1 LEKGRVVES
10 GRHAELIRRD
20 GPYRRLMASQ
30 AEGATTSSGGDMRD
44 NRSVVGGTEHADS
57 GTAAALAVRDISLD
71 ASGAGWRPT
80 CPALVR
86 FTQPW
91 RGQLAATTACGIG
104 RVAAFIG
111 VGVLGACAIAGLKN
125 GGFPQALIVT
135 LLLVA
140 PLAGLL
146 HWLESWLA
154 HDMAYRLLA
163 EMRIGLFARLEALAP
178 AHLPERR
185 SGDLVAL
192 ATQDVETVEYFFA
205 HTVAPAIVAVLV
217 PCVVLAWLAASA
229 WPLAL
234 ALAPFLAYAGA
245 SPFLRRRHV
254 DGLASRARAALG
266 EHSAHVTE
274 TIQGMPELLAF
285 GAAGRRRE
293 AFMALA
299 RRYQA
304 LRLNL

>member
-1 LEKGRVVES
+1 
-10 GRHAELIRRD
+10 A
-20 GPYRRLMASQ
+20 A
-30 AEGATTSSGGDMRD
+30 A
-44 NRSVVGGTEHADS
+44 VGWRA
-57 GTAAALAVRDISLD
+57 TAAAL
-71 ASGAGWRPT
+71 G
-80 CPALVR
+80 R
-86 FTQPW
+86 FIRPW
-91 RGQLAATTACGIG
+91 RGQLAVTTACGIA

-111 VGVLGACAIAGLKN
+111 VGVLGAFAIATVKEGS
-125 GGFPQALIVT
+125 FPQALVIA
-135 LLLVA
+135 LLVVA

-146 HWLESWLA
+146 HWIESWLA

-163 EMRIGLFARLEALAP
+163 EMRIALYARLEALAP
-178 AHLPERR
+178 AYLVERR

-192 ATQDVETVEYFFA
+192 AAQDIETVEYFFA
-205 HTVAPAIVAVLV
+205 HTIAPAIVAVLV
-217 PCVVLAWLAASA
+217 PCVVLAWLSASA